1 MKEFIFI
8 NKNIEGEAPVVLEA
22 IDKELSNMILIINYP
37 LEDLDTKLSQLMQ
50 EEKILYLEKRK
61 NPKDEKLKE
70 MIQETKMMIK
80 ALHRVVFVRQKVEEL
95 TNYIK

>member
-1 MKEFIFI
+1 
-8 NKNIEGEAPVVLEA
+8 
-22 IDKELSNMILIINYP
+22 
-37 LEDLDTKLSQLMQ
+37 MQ

>member
-37 LEDLDTKLSQLMQ
+37 LEDLDTKLS
-50 EEKILYLEKRK
+50 
-61 NPKDEKLKE
+61 
-70 MIQETKMMIK
+70 
-80 ALHRVVFVRQKVEEL
+80 
-95 TNYIK
+95 